1 MNGFHFLM
9 RKMKNSFEKVPF
21 LLVPP
26 NALGV
31 WPPMPPKL
39 WGVGKKM
46 NKLSMETLKV
56 QFKIVSY
63 S

>member
-31 WPPMPPKL
+31 WPPMP
-39 WGVGKKM
+39 WGKENEQTFNG
-46 NKLSMETLKV
+46 NDLTS
-56 QFKIVSY
+56 I
-63 S
+63 